1 MNEWTDK
8 QLVEQSQS
16 GDQAAYALLVR
27 RHSRSLFSACLAK
40 TGNVHDAED
49 VTQETLIRGYTQ
61 ITTLRDPDRFRQW
74 LLRIGRNAC
83 TDVLRKRVLQ
93 SKHATQGLACHQTD
107 DKPDDRL
114 GSLRQALARLP
125 EQYRAILQLHYFDG
139 HKTKELAADL
149 KISHQGAR
157 TRLFRARKKLADIL
171 AECGGVL

>member
-1 MNEWTDK
+1 LDEWTNK

-16 GDQAAYALLVR
+16 GDQAAYALLVK
-27 RHSRSLFSACLAK
+27 RHSRALFLACLGK
-40 TGNVHDAED
+40 LGNVHDAED

-61 ITTLRDPDRFRQW
+61 ITTLRDPDKFIQW
-74 LLRIGRNAC
+74 LLRIGRNRC
-83 TDVLRKRVLQ
+83 TEILRKRVLRNQ
-93 SKHATQGLACHQTD
+93 HITQRLECRPTA

-114 GSLRQALARLP
+114 GYLRQALARLP
-125 EQYRAILQLHYFDG
+125 EQYRAVLQLYYFDG
-139 HKTKELAADL
+139 HKTKELAAYL